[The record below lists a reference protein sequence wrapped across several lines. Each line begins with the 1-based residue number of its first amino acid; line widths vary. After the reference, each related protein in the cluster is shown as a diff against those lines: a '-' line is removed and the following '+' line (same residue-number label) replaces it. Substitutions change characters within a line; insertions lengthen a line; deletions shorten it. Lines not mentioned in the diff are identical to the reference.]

1 MTSVIPAPSAASRKK
16 TNFLQALKCVPRHFE
31 AEKTNDLSLWNVSR
45 SAASRSFDVGSLE
58 DQIHFFRFWLA
69 CHPLCNVNRRTV
81 GGSLGFGL
89 LVILFVMSAAGRRSG
104 VWTGVA

>member
-58 DQIHFFRFWLA
+58 DQIHFF
-69 CHPLCNVNRRTV
+69 
-81 GGSLGFGL
+81 GFGL
-89 LVILFVMSAAGRRSG
+89 LVILFAMSTAGPWGG
-104 VWTGVA
+104 VSVLACLLSYL